1 MQYDRANVIRNLEDA
16 GCAPDFI
23 IRFMDCLKKGEKE
36 MQLKLLTGY
45 RFSLLERIHE
55 EEKKIACLDYFIY
68 QIKKSNIE

>member
-1 MQYDRANVIRNLEDA
+1 
-16 GCAPDFI
+16 
-23 IRFMDCLKKGEKE
+23 
-36 MQLKLLTGY
+36 MQLKLLAGY